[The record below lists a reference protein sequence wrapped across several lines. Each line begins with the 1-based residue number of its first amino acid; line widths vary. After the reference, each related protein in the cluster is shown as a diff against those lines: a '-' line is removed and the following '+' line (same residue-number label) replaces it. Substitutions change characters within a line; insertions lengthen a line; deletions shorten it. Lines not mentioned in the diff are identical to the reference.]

1 MPEPI
6 ETFFG
11 AHTDLGQR
19 ANNEDYY
26 VVVDVEARKMMIDGL
41 MIIADGMGGRNY
53 GEAASVAAA
62 ETVEQNL
69 TVFLREDQKTQ
80 PNIEECLSNA
90 LKSANTK
97 VQELASESPEHEGM
111 GTTCVTAVIQG
122 DQLHVAHV
130 GDSRAYLLK
139 DHELIQITNDHSFVA
154 EQVRAGTITKAG
166 AKRSRLRNV
175 ITRAIGIEDE
185 LTPDYIQFDL
195 TGVHAIL
202 LCTDGLTNV
211 VDDSDIAHVLAYAKT
226 AQEVAD
232 KLVEMATT
240 NDGNDNITAVVARL
254 GHPGPLENPVE
265 TVVDAPSSETRWADY
280 DRKALRIPHISMTW
294 LLVLVVIVILIAVY
308 FASASHLLSLPGS
321 PHSLPSGS

>member
-6 ETFFG
+6 ETFYG
-11 AHTDLGQR
+11 AQSDPGQR

-26 VVVDVEARKMMIDGL
+26 AVVDVQARKMLIDGL
-41 MIIADGMGGRNY
+41 MIIADGMGGRNF
-53 GEAASVAAA
+53 GEAASLAAA
-62 ETVEQNL
+62 ETVEEVL
-69 TVFLREDQKTQ
+69 TVFLRDDQKTQ
-80 PNIEECLSNA
+80 PDIEECLSNA

-97 VQELASESPEHEGM
+97 VQELAGESPDHEGM
-111 GTTCVTAVIQG
+111 GTTCVTAIIKG
-122 DQLHVAHV
+122 NQLHVAHV
-130 GDSRAYLLK
+130 GDSRAYMLR

-195 TGVHAIL
+195 TGVHAVL

-211 VDDSDIAHVLAYAKT
+211 VEDSDIAHLLAYAET
-226 AQEVAD
+226 AQDAAD
-232 KLVEMATT
+232 RLIEMA
-240 NDGNDNITAVVARL
+240 NANAGNDNITAVVARIRN
-254 GHPGPLENPVE
+254 PGPLEDAVE

-280 DRKALRIPHISMTW
+280 DKKALRVPHFSMMV
-294 LLVLVVIVILIAVY
+294 LVVLVVIVVLLAVY
-308 FASASHLLSLPGS
+308 FVNASHLVPGAAAPLSP
-321 PHSLPSGS
+321 PSGN